1 MCREVGPIQAL
12 SPFSEIFGEFNVVST
27 FSAAYGA
34 DLDDLIHLSH
44 ELHQTKHL
52 LQKMKI
58 EDRPTAKARFIS
70 DTERYGDAIAELQ
83 CIYQSAQRHDL

>member
-1 MCREVGPIQAL
+1 M
-12 SPFSEIFGEFNVVST
+12 SPFSDIFGEFNIVST
-27 FSAAYGA
+27 TFAAAYGA
-34 DLDDLIHLSH
+34 DLDDLSH

-58 EDRPTAKARFIS
+58 EDRPTTMARLIS
-70 DTERYGDAIAELQ
+70 HTERYGDAIAELQ